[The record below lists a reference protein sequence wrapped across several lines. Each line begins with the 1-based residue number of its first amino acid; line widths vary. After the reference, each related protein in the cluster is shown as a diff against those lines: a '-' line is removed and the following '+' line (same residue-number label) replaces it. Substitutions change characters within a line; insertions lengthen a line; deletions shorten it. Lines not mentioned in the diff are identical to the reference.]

1 VILKLRGTCSR
12 GTSSRIGTLPTFHIV
27 TNTLDCPY
35 DISIELECELKERF
49 SEKKLEKMTSRY
61 SNLRVSS
68 RAKCKESTKFQKAI
82 GLTL

>member
-1 VILKLRGTCSR
+1 VA
-12 GTSSRIGTLPTFHIV
+12 
-27 TNTLDCPY
+27 NTLDCPY

-49 SEKKLEKMTSRY
+49 SEKNLEKMTSRY

-82 GLTL
+82 GLTF